1 MSEERK
7 NILLGAGT
15 LKVDGVE
22 IGFTEGGVTLSL
34 TKDWYDVEAD
44 QEVGILDK
52 KEIREVCN
60 IVTNLLEATL
70 ENIKIVWG
78 ISSPIE
84 TPSGKKIL
92 SFGGLS
98 SPYDMAPE
106 HVLEFNGVAPN
117 KKNRKF
123 TVYRAVSIEAGE
135 HAYLKGEK
143 TVIPVTFQ
151 CLMDTDKPKGRRY
164 GYYEDTV

>member
-1 MSEERK
+1 MAEERK
-7 NILLGAGT
+7 NILVGAGT
-15 LKVDGVE
+15 LKVDDVE
-22 IGFTEGGVTLSL
+22 VGFTEGGVTLSME
-34 TKDWYDVEAD
+34 KDFYDVEAD
-44 QEVGILDK
+44 QETGILDK
-52 KEIREVCN
+52 KETRQVCT

-78 ISSPIE
+78 IETPIE

-98 SPYDMAPE
+98 GLCSSPPE
-106 HVLEFNGVAPN
+106 HTLEFNGCAPN
-117 KKNRKF
+117 KKARKF
-123 TVYRAVSIEAGE
+123 YVYRAISIEAGE

-143 TVIPVTFQ
+143 TMIPVTFQ
-151 CLMDTDKPKGRRY
+151 CLMDTDKPKGKRY

>member
-1 MSEERK
+1 MSEDRK
-7 NILLGAGT
+7 NILVGAGT

-34 TKDWYDVEAD
+34 EKEFYDVEAD
-44 QEVGILDK
+44 QETGILDK
-52 KEIREVCN
+52 KETRQVCS

-78 ISSPIE
+78 IESPIE
-84 TPSGKKIL
+84 TPSGKKVL

-98 SPYDMAPE
+98 GLCSSPQE
-106 HVLEFNGVAPN
+106 HGLEFNGCAPN
-117 KKNRKF
+117 KKQRKF
-123 TVYRAVSIEAGE
+123 VVYRAVSVETGE
-135 HAYLKGEK
+135 HSYLKGEK

-164 GYYEDTV
+164 GYYEDVV